1 MSKSKIPIYR
11 FLNIDISSY
20 FVNKLQEYNAIFG
33 QQQLENISQ
42 TLHLINSDEDK
53 KPEKCMTLLKNN
65 VLKCIQWCNKYNIET
80 NVLPGLLMVT
90 H

>member
-1 MSKSKIPIYR
+1 MANSKLPIYR

-33 QQQLENISQ
+33 QQQLENISH
-42 TLHLINSDEDK
+42 TLNLINSDKDK
-53 KPEKCMTLLKNN
+53 KHEKCETLLKNN
-65 VLKCIQWCNKYNIET
+65 VLKCIQWCSKYNIET
-80 NVLPGLLMVT
+80 NILPGLLMVT

>member
-1 MSKSKIPIYR
+1 MTHAKTPVYR
-11 FLNIDISSY
+11 FLKIDISSY

-42 TLHLINSDEDK
+42 TLNLISLKDEK
-53 KPEKCMTLLKNN
+53 KIEKCDTLLKNN

-80 NVLPGLLMVT
+80 NLIPGLLQMT
-90 H
+90 S